1 MVLVYLSQQVPRL
14 SQISRSALVI
24 QKSRC
29 DTTTVGLVVQLN
41 NTPHTVRGV
50 PGDHVNNA
58 TWQ

>member
-29 DTTTVGLVVQLN
+29 DATTVGLVVQLN
-41 NTPHTVRGV
+41 NTPHTVHGA